1 MTEPE
6 TAFEIR
12 LTRNHTVILLVS
24 VLDRRILPAIRFVS
38 RLGSSDSRALHV
50 SVDAQET
57 RRLAVAWMRLGLS
70 WLPLHI
76 REASAESLP
85 VAVRDA
91 VRDEAP
97 PTVALTVVVPEL
109 VSPRWWYP
117 LLHRRSARRI
127 AAELQT
133 LPRVTAVIVPFCF
146 PPRGEAQPTA
156 KGAAPDTDNRVLP
169 LRPFLDDGSGNP
181 AAPGTLA
188 NADGSA

>member
-1 MTEPE
+1 MTEHDV
-6 TAFEIR
+6 FELR

-50 SVDAQET
+50 SVDPRET
-57 RRLAVAWMRLGLS
+57 RRLALDWMRLGLS

-76 REASAESLP
+76 REASAENLP
-85 VAVRDA
+85 MAVRDA

-97 PTVALTVVVPEL
+97 PTGALTVVVPEL

-146 PPRGEAQPTA
+146 PPRGETQAPPT
-156 KGAAPDTDNRVLP
+156 GAAPGDDNRVLP
-169 LRPFLDDGSGNP
+169 LQPFLDDGHGNA
-181 AAPGTLA
+181 AAPGSLA
-188 NADGSA
+188 NADGNG